1 MMSAT
6 VRAALVA
13 GLCAACVP
21 TAAPTPVETALPGQ
35 LPKTPAQ
42 VGKAAWYGGI
52 FQGRRTANGETYDMH
67 TLTAA
72 HRRLP
77 LGSVV
82 QVTNLA
88 NRRSVV
94 VRINDRGPWQGRGR
108 IIDLSY
114 AASRALGMGDSG
126 VARVRLDPLPAPQPT
141 SD

>member
-21 TAAPTPVETALPGQ
+21 MAAPTPAQATLPGR
-35 LPKTPAQ
+35 LPKTPKQ

-52 FQGRRTANGETYDMH
+52 FQGRLTANGETYNMY

-82 QVTNLA
+82 QVTNLE
-88 NRRSVV
+88 NQRSVV

-114 AASRALGMGDSG
+114 AASRALGMESCG
-126 VARVRLDPLPAPQPT
+126 VARVRLDPLPPAPAT
-141 SD
+141 AD